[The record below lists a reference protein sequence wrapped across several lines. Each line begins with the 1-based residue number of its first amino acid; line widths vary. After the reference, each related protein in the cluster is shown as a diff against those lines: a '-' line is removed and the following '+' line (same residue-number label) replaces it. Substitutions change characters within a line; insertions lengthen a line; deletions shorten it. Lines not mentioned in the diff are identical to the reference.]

1 MAPQAFTPTGSETS
15 TTAANRPYRL
25 VTRSD
30 FDGLACAV
38 LLREAGLVGEVAFAH
53 PKDMQDGTVAI
64 GPHDVIANLPYH
76 PDCHLCFD
84 HHLSEAFRVAQTP
97 ANHVII
103 PDADSAARVVWQH
116 LGGEARFGARHAGM
130 MEAVDRVDSAR
141 FTVQEVLEPTGW
153 NLLGFL
159 MDARTGLGR
168 FRDFRISNAQL
179 MLALIDLCAA
189 DAPVDAILS
198 HPDVRERVDLYFRHA
213 EEFRQQVRRCASVQG
228 NVVVL
233 DLRGEE
239 TIWAG
244 NRFLIYAMYLQC
256 NVSVHVLWGRNRQ
269 NTVLAVGK
277 TIFGRAPGLE
287 IGPLLLHYG
296 GGGHA
301 GAGTCQVSNATADM
315 VLHEIVTALRE
326 DL

>member
-1 MAPQAFTPTGSETS
+1 MGGGT
-15 TTAANRPYRL
+15 YRL

-30 FDGLACAV
+30 FDGLASAV
-38 LLREAGLVGEVAFAH
+38 LLKELGLVDEIKFVH
-53 PKDMQDGTVAI
+53 PKDMQDGLIAI
-64 GPHDVIANLPYH
+64 GPRDIITNLPYQ

-84 HHLSEAFRVAQTP
+84 HHLSEAFRVGTAP
-97 ANHVII
+97 ANHII
-103 PDADSAARVVWQH
+103 HPAAASAARVVWEH
-116 LGGEARFGARHAGM
+116 FGGHQRFPARFDAM
-130 MEAVDRVDSAR
+130 MAAVDKADSAA
-141 FTVQEVLEPTGW
+141 FAVADVLEPQGW
-153 NLLGFL
+153 ALLSFL

-168 FRDFRISNAQL
+168 FKQFRISNYQL
-179 MLALIDLCAA
+179 MLDLIELCRGSA
-189 DAPVDAILS
+189 DIDAILAQ
-198 HPDVRERVDLYFRHA
+198 PDVAERAMLYFEHEAR
-213 EEFRQQVRRCASVQG
+213 FREQLERCGRVQG

-233 DLRGEE
+233 DLRNEE

-244 NRFLIYAMYLQC
+244 NRFMVYALYLRC
-256 NVSVHVLWGRNRQ
+256 SVSVHVLWGVNRQ

-301 GAGTCQVSNATADM
+301 GAGTCQVENGEAER
-315 VLHEIVTALRE
+315 VLREIVTSLRE